1 MSYAR
6 MAATNLAQ
14 NAKPT
19 TSAAAAASTSDS
31 IQIAE
36 SNSTPTMAKTNAES
50 KTESTNE
57 DTLVEALRTVTLT
70 PSLIV
75 NGSGTASS
83 ESTGIFG
90 NGSPQEMFGR
100 ADSMSDLGT
109 KPPSLDGKSIT
120 SGTTFALD
128 EKESLRPDDSASVKA
143 AEDDDTFSARGSIV
157 AGSRIG
163 SEAAGKHH
171 DPFTDGRMEEQL
183 LTMTTARAYRS
194 QVYEISERKMTT
206 VASEAQ
212 QGGSITPQSG
222 SSGPNLAGGQLAA
235 KQMSGD
241 LPLPD
246 GSFNIFYKQTPDDKL
261 LEAMESPKDRIFLLR
276 LEQDVISFVKETK

>member
-14 NAKPT
+14 NAKPM

-31 IQIAE
+31 VQITE
-36 SNSTPTMAKTNAES
+36 SNSSPTTAKTDAES

-57 DTLVEALRTVTLT
+57 DTLVEAFRTVALT

-143 AEDDDTFSARGSIV
+143 AEDDDTFSGRGSIV

-163 SEAAGKHH
+163 SEAAGMDQ
-171 DPFTDGRMEEQL
+171 DPFSNGRVEEQFANNDNSSRISL
-183 LTMTTARAYRS
+183 PGLRNLRAQDDDCRLRDPTRRIHHTTEWLFRPKPCWRTACRKADKRRS
-194 QVYEISERKMTT
+194 
-206 VASEAQ
+206 AS
-212 QGGSITPQSG
+212 SRR
-222 SSGPNLAGGQLAA
+222 QL
-235 KQMSGD
+235 QH
-241 LPLPD
+241 
-246 GSFNIFYKQTPDDKL
+246 
-261 LEAMESPKDRIFLLR
+261 FL
-276 LEQDVISFVKETK
+276 

>member
-31 IQIAE
+31 NEIE
-36 SNSTPTMAKTNAES
+36 PSNSSPTTPKTDAEN
-50 KTESTNE
+50 KTEGMNE
-57 DTLVEALRTVTLT
+57 DTLVEALRTVALT

-143 AEDDDTFSARGSIV
+143 AEDDDTFSGRGSIV

-163 SEAAGKHH
+163 SEAAGKLCC
-171 DPFTDGRMEEQL
+171 PCVAALQL
-183 LTMTTARAYRS
+183 LTVTSARAYRS
-194 QVYEISERKMTT
+194 QAYEISERKMTI
-206 VASEAQ
+206 VASEVQ
-212 QGGSITPQSG
+212 HGGFITPQSD
-222 SSGPNLAGGQLAA
+222 SSGPNLAGGQLGP
-235 KQMSGD
+235 KQMTGD